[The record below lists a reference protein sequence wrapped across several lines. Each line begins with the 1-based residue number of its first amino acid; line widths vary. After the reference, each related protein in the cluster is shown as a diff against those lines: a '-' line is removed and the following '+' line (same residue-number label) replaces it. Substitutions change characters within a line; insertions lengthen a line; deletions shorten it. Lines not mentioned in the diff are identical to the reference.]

1 MAELI
6 VITGIAWVL
15 LIAFSLVMFRA
26 LLQADA
32 QLFATIQQPD
42 LHEGEPMK
50 AENPWRDIV
59 TALQGRTVSESIE
72 IMDAVKRF
80 ILEKSMAM
88 EITPD
93 IEREL
98 R

>member
-1 MAELI
+1 
-6 VITGIAWVL
+6 
-15 LIAFSLVMFRA
+15 
-26 LLQADA
+26 
-32 QLFATIQQPD
+32 
-42 LHEGEPMK
+42 MK